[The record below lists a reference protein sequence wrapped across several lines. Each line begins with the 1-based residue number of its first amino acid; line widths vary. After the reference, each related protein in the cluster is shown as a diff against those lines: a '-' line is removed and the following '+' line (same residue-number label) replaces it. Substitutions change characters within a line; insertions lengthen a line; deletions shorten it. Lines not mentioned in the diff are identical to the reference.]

1 MRVLS
6 RGCGRAHRCFPPS
19 LLPYPLLLF
28 RGLPFCPSFPG
39 RVLVCPHS
47 PVLSPLLKDFRGWR
61 ESRFIFFWGRW
72 LKGEKG
78 GWGRVVYGSIN
89 FEHGLEKTNGRCSI
103 SFSGRPKLR
112 LDVLSVV
119 ETVFTVFLFHS
130 LIHSRTSYIGKQRPK
145 KEKK

>member
-1 MRVLS
+1 M
-6 RGCGRAHRCFPPS
+6 
-19 LLPYPLLLF
+19 
-28 RGLPFCPSFPG
+28 
-39 RVLVCPHS
+39 
-47 PVLSPLLKDFRGWR
+47 
-61 ESRFIFFWGRW
+61 
-72 LKGEKG
+72 
-78 GWGRVVYGSIN
+78 VYGSIN
-89 FEHGLEKTNGRCSI
+89 FEHGLEKTNGRRSI